1 MHQRKKQKTLL
12 SLTGIVLSMTFVAIG
27 CGKLS
32 DGVEAVKPEANDK
45 RIEITWAN
53 NFSAP
58 EADDNYVQQQLE
70 QKFNV
75 KIKNV
80 KLERQGWKD
89 KFNVLLASGQIPD
102 IFPIDANEIDL
113 ATWADQGIIASI
125 SPDEIREN
133 MPNYSKALE
142 SFDAGAWNAGFYN
155 GRNWGIPKV
164 WPSGNSGMIP
174 GYNEAWLKKIGY
186 NEPPKTLAELED
198 VLNKFVNN
206 DPDGNGRKDTYGMS
220 GRGKLPIQMFTSVFS
235 AYGVS
240 PYQFKLGADGKVVYG
255 GITEETRS
263 ALKLLNKWFEA
274 GLIDPEFITA
284 DNGQL
289 NEKFSNQ
296 KIGMIDN
303 LGWRNFDAES
313 VYIAKPALENGQHVI
328 AGKPVVGP
336 AGKVYAFSAGAR
348 QAPLLLGVQL
358 EEDAAKRTIIEQILE
373 YVATNPEG
381 WLLTV
386 YGEKGVNYDMNG
398 DFVVARTTPTASKA
412 GAGSFYN
419 PLSSV
424 DFSMAKYNTTKELLD
439 LKAKLDS
446 GYEPLRDV
454 IAPTALGSKGKYWAN
469 LQTLVDSYLIKA
481 IIGKA
486 DTDKGFDEFKVSWL
500 KSGGQALT
508 DEANKVYAEMKKKE
522 SNMKVS
528 VAK

>member
-1 MHQRKKQKTLL
+1 MNQRKKQRKKTLL
-12 SLTGIVLSMTFVAIG
+12 GLTGIVLSMTFVAVG
-27 CGKLS
+27 CGKPGS
-32 DGVEAVKPEANDK
+32 FVETVKPEADDK

-53 NFSAP
+53 NFNAP
-58 EADDNYVQQQLE
+58 EADDNYVQKQLE

-125 SPDEIREN
+125 SPDEIRKN

-164 WPSGNSGMIP
+164 WPTGNSGMIP

-186 NEPPKTLAELED
+186 NEPPKTLAGLED
-198 VLNKFVNN
+198 VLIKFVNN

-289 NEKFSNQ
+289 NEKFANQ
-296 KIGMIDN
+296 KIGMVDN
-303 LGWRNFDAES
+303 MGWRNFDADS
-313 VYIAKPALENGQHVI
+313 VYIKKDALDKGQHVI
-328 AGKPVVGP
+328 AGKPVIGP
-336 AGKVYAFSAGAR
+336 AGKSYALSYGAR
-348 QAPLLLGVQL
+348 QAPVLLGVQL
-358 EEDAAKRTIIEQILE
+358 EKDEAKRVKIEQILE

-386 YGEKGVNYDMNG
+386 YGEKGVNYEMNG
-398 DFVVARTTPTASKA
+398 DFVVARPKPEASKA

-419 PLSSV
+419 PLYNV
-424 DFSMAKYNTTKELLD
+424 DTSMLKYNTTSESLN

-446 GYEPLRDV
+446 GYEPLRD
-454 IAPTALGSKGKYWAN
+454 IIGPTVLTAKAKYWAS
-469 LQTLVDSYLIKA
+469 LQTLMDNYLIKA
-481 IIGKA
+481 IIGKE
-486 DTDKGFDEFKVSWL
+486 DTDKGFDDFKANWL
-500 KSGGQALT
+500 ISGGQELT
-508 DEANKVYAEMKKKE
+508 DEANKVYAQRQKK
-522 SNMKVS
+522 
-528 VAK
+528 

>member
-1 MHQRKKQKTLL
+1 MNQRKQTLL
-12 SLTGIVLSMTFVAIG
+12 SLMCIVLSMSLVAVG
-27 CGKLS
+27 CGKES
-32 DGVEAVKPEANDK
+32 DSGSTPKASVETAKPETGDNP
-45 RIEITWAN
+45 IEIMWAN

-58 EADDNYVQQQLE
+58 EVDDNYVQKQLE

-80 KLERQGWKD
+80 KFERQGWKD

-102 IFPIDANEIDL
+102 IFPIDANDTDM
-113 ATWADQGIIASI
+113 AAWADQGIIAST
-125 SPDEIREN
+125 SPDEIRNN
-133 MPNYSKALE
+133 MPKYTKALE
-142 SFDAGAWNAGFYN
+142 SIDAGAWNVGFYN
-155 GRNWGIPKV
+155 GKNWGIPKV
-164 WPSGNSGMIP
+164 WPTGNSGMIP
-174 GYNEAWLKKIGY
+174 GYNEAWLKKIDY

-198 VLNKFVNN
+198 VLTKFVNN
-206 DPDGNGRKDTYGMS
+206 DPDGNGKKDTYGMS
-220 GRGKLPIQMFTSVFS
+220 GRGKLPFQMFTSVFS

-289 NEKFSNQ
+289 NDKFANQ
-296 KIGMIDN
+296 KIGMVDN
-303 LGWRNFDAES
+303 MGWQNFDAES
-313 VYIAKPALENGQHVI
+313 VYITKSALEKGQHVI
-328 AGKPVVGP
+328 GGKPVIGP
-336 AGKVYAFSAGAR
+336 AGKAYAFSAGAR
-348 QAPLLLGVQL
+348 QAPVMLGVQL
-358 EEDAAKRTIIEQILE
+358 EKDAAKRAKIEQILE
-373 YVATNPEG
+373 YVATNTEG

-398 DFVVARTTPTASKA
+398 DFVVARTTPEASKA

-419 PLSSV
+419 PLVYV
-424 DFSMAKYNTTKELLD
+424 DTSMVKYNTTKELLD

-454 IAPTALGSKGKYWAN
+454 IGPTVLTAKAKYWAS
-469 LQTLVDSYLIKA
+469 LQTFVDNYLIKA

-486 DTDKGFDEFKVSWL
+486 DTDKGFDDFKVNWL
-500 KSGGQALT
+500 KSGGQELT
-508 DEANKVYAEMKKKE
+508 DEANKVYAQRQKK
-522 SNMKVS
+522 
-528 VAK
+528 

>member
-1 MHQRKKQKTLL
+1 MHQRKEQRMKTLM
-12 SLTGIVLSMTFVAIG
+12 SLTGIVLSMTFVATG

-32 DGVEAVKPEANDK
+32 DSGTIPGSFVEAVEPETNDK

-53 NFSAP
+53 NFNAP
-58 EADDNYVQQQLE
+58 EADGNYVQKQLE

-113 ATWADQGIIASI
+113 AAWSDQGIIASI
-125 SPDEIREN
+125 SPDEIRKN

-142 SFDAGAWNAGFYN
+142 SFDAGAWDVGFYN

-164 WPSGNSGMIP
+164 WPTGNSGMIP

-198 VLNKFVNN
+198 VLIKFVNN
-206 DPDGNGRKDTYGMS
+206 DPDGNGKKDTYGMS

-263 ALKLLNKWFEA
+263 ALKLLNKWFAA

-284 DNGQL
+284 DNVQL
-289 NEKFSNQ
+289 NEKFANQ
-296 KIGMIDN
+296 KLGMVDN
-303 LGWRNFDAES
+303 MGWHNFDAES
-313 VYIAKPALENGQHVI
+313 VYIAKPALEKGQRVI
-328 AGKPVVGP
+328 GGKPVVGP
-336 AGKVYAFSAGAR
+336 AGKAYAFSAGVR
-348 QAPLLLGVQL
+348 QTPLLLGVQL
-358 EEDAAKRTIIEQILE
+358 EKDTAKRIIIEQILE

-398 DFVVARTTPTASKA
+398 DFVVAKTTPAASKA
-412 GAGSFYN
+412 GAGRFYN
-419 PLSSV
+419 PLANA
-424 DFSMAKYNTTKELLD
+424 DISMFKYNTTKELLD
-439 LKAKLDS
+439 LKAKLDT

-454 IAPTALGSKGKYWAN
+454 IAPTALSAKGKYWAN
-469 LQTLVDSYLIKA
+469 LQALEDNYLIKA

-486 DTDKGFDEFKVSWL
+486 DTDKGFDDFKVSWL
-500 KSGGQALT
+500 KSGGQELM
-508 DEANKVYAEMKKKE
+508 DEANKVYAERHMK
-522 SNMKVS
+522 
-528 VAK
+528 